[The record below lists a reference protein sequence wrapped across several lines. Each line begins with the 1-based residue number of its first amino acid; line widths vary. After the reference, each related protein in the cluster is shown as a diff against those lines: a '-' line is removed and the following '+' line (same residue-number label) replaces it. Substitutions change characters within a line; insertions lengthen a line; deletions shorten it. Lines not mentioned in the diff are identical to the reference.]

1 MAAVGP
7 VLAASADSNLVPV
20 LMAIGAVLLGG
31 GGIAGILTARAQGKN
46 YVQTG
51 YKDLTAEYRAA
62 AAEARADAAAAAREA
77 DDERAAKERA
87 EYARDRWRA
96 YSYALRDELAAHGV
110 VSKAIPPTDHPS
122 EAP

>member
-7 VLAASADSNLVPV
+7 VLAANADSNLVPI
-20 LMAIGAVLLGG
+20 LITLGAALLGG
-31 GGIAGILTARAQGKN
+31 GGLAGVLTALATRRN

-51 YKDLTAEYRAA
+51 FRDL
-62 AAEARADAAAAAREA
+62 ADASAKEAA
-77 DDERAAKERA
+77 DERASKERA

-96 YSYALRDELAAHGV
+96 YAYALRDELAAAGV